1 MKSTLKKEIIDYYDF
16 VKSEIDIKSQEILC
30 NQNIDDVKKKDILDI
45 YANMINQCECLFE
58 KNIDEIND
66 YFENHNITDGEYDS
80 VDDAENI
87 KANVLSCYCSFIQ
100 NNLLKDHMR
109 LKNKIGILFIT
120 DWYLDRNQLNYLKYV
135 LFEFILYSFYKF
147 N

>member
-66 YFENHNITDGEYDS
+66 YFENHNITDGEYDC

-87 KANVLSCYCSFIQ
+87 KANVLSCYCGFIQ